1 MKGYGSEYKDKIMS
15 ESYISSEERIKRVDK
30 EIDERRKRREEFIKK
45 HQNKNKQS
53 LSEDMDNDKPSKV
66 SKDDDEIDELE
77 RQIDELTAKSK
88 KTSSIPKQNKLWNE
102 REALIVKVK
111 KIKAQPE
118 IKRLIKELKQAYKS
132 GEITKEQYEEM
143 KDGTEKTLGTD
154 HLHIMRKKKDIKEKY
169 EKYGDRIGKINIALQ
184 NYAGSNPKNF
194 NQQLYTEIN
203 NLIAKFDIDEAEA
216 KLKELIKPPKTIKP
230 PKIIKDKN
238 IMKARSDIKNN
249 DGKISIDTEMNIKKG
264 LEPKVKR
271 ALKKSVIGELDKKII
286 GSGIRKIEFELS
298 SDSSSDDDNDI
309 GNGIKGGLVYGYYKP
324 KNPVQPKH
332 ILVPNIKYQKKP

>member
-1 MKGYGSEYKDKIMS
+1 MP
-15 ESYISSEERIKRVDK
+15 
-30 EIDERRKRREEFIKK
+30 IDFSKLRKSTHE
-45 HQNKNKQS
+45 
-53 LSEDMDNDKPSKV
+53 EDMYAFNNPVVWLGRTLEDEPFKSDKPLKIINNTKSKP
-66 SKDDDEIDELE
+66 KEDDEIDELE

-88 KTSSIPKQNKLWNE
+88 KTSSILKQNKLWNE

-132 GEITKEQYEEM
+132 GEISKEQYEEM

-238 IMKARSDIKNN
+238 IMKARSDIKNK

-298 SDSSSDDDNDI
+298 SDSSSDDDDV

-332 ILVPNIKYQKKP
+332 MWVPNFINKKKP